1 MALDVS
7 VLVLDLTH
15 FALKVVFLTVILRKI
30 LSLDV
35 FGVGFAKMIDALKNL
50 CFGCIFFV

>member
-30 LSLDV
+30 LSWDV